1 MVKML
6 TEGRVFIELYLCS
19 RLHVL
24 PVYHDVVVP
33 ETIQIH
39 LSQCFIWIVCKP
51 VRPRLLVER
60 PYYVQ
65 QLVDDDE
72 VDAAGGAKVDGQ
84 VPAGPKREINAADSF
99 PRCIF

>member
-1 MVKML
+1 MMWSSLERFKF
-6 TEGRVFIELYLCS
+6 TYPYQFFIRIVFN
-19 RLHVL
+19 
-24 PVYHDVVVP
+24 
-33 ETIQIH
+33 
-39 LSQCFIWIVCKP
+39 KP

-84 VPAGPKREINAADSF
+84 VPAGPN
-99 PRCIF
+99 